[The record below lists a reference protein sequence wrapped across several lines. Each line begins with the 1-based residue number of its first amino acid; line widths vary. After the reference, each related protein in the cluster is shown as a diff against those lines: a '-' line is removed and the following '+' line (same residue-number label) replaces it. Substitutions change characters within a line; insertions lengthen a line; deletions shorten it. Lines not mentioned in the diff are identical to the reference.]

1 MVNLS
6 LEQIAAKTGG
16 VILQGSPS
24 LTFSRFNIDSRQTKP
39 GELFFALIANRDG
52 HDFVP
57 EAISKGAAAA
67 VISRKID
74 SLPNKVGLIKVKDTL
89 LALQQL
95 ASQVLSEYQVKVVG
109 ITGSSGK
116 TTTKEFAA
124 CLLEPVFNV
133 LKSKG
138 NFNNQIG
145 LPLSLLSLNNK
156 HEVAVL
162 DMAMS
167 AAGEIRTLTQIAPPD
182 VGVITNISPVHLQ
195 FFKNI
200 REIGEAKKEILEG
213 TKPEGAAVINGDDP
227 LVKNIAKDWKG
238 EKIFFGLSPQ
248 CQIKAEQIKKRGF
261 KGMTFDFVYGSYHK
275 KIDFPFFYDSFL
287 YNFLAAAAVSFIL
300 KVPFEALLKQI
311 KKLKPL
317 PGRGVLIHLQN
328 NIKIFDESY
337 NSNPKALEAALRGL
351 STLPSRRKV
360 AVLAD
365 MLELGEKEVE
375 FHRQAGAEVSQ
386 WGWDRLITIGPLS
399 THLAKGAM
407 AAGMKKNQIDIFQNS
422 EQAAARIQYL
432 VEEGDF
438 VLVKGSR
445 KMETEKII
453 EKLKSIES

>member
-1 MVNLS
+1 LVNLS
-6 LEQIAAKTGG
+6 LEQIAVKTGG

-24 LTFSRFNIDSRQTKP
+24 LIFTRFNIDSRKTEP

-52 HDFVP
+52 HDFVV
-57 EAISKGAAAA
+57 EAIRKGAAAA

-74 SLPNKVGLIKVKDTL
+74 SLPSQVGLIKVKDTL
-89 LALQQL
+89 SALQQL
-95 ASQVLSEYQVKVVG
+95 AAHVLSEHRVKVVG

-124 CLLEPVFNV
+124 QLLKPVFNV

-145 LPLSLLSLNNK
+145 LPLSLLSLNDK

-162 DMAMS
+162 EMAMS
-167 AAGEIRTLTQIAPPD
+167 APGEIMDLTKIAPPD
-182 VGVITNISPVHLQ
+182 IAVITNINPVHLQ

-200 REIGEAKKEILEG
+200 EEIGATKKEILEG
-213 TKPEGAAVINGDDP
+213 TKPEGAAVLNGDDSR
-227 LVKNIAKDWKG
+227 VKNISKDWKG
-238 EKIFFGLSPQ
+238 EKIFFGLSSQ
-248 CQIKAEQIKKRGF
+248 CQIRAEQVKKCGF
-261 KGMTFDFVYGSYHK
+261 KGMKFDFVYGHFHK
-275 KIDFPFFYDSFL
+275 QVDFPFFYESFL
-287 YNFLAAAAVSFIL
+287 YNFLAAAAIAFKL
-300 KVPFEALLKQI
+300 KVPFEALLSQI

-317 PGRGVLIHLQN
+317 PGRGVLIRLKK

-351 STLPSRRKV
+351 SSLPGRRKV

-365 MLELGEKEVE
+365 MLELGAKEVE
-375 FHRQAGAEVSQ
+375 FHRQAGKQVSK
-386 WGWDRLITIGPLS
+386 WGWDRLIAIGPLS
-399 THLAKGAM
+399 IHLAEGAM
-407 AAGMKKNQIDIFQNS
+407 AAGLRKNQIHIFQNS
-422 EQAAARIQYL
+422 EEVAAQIWSL

-438 VLVKGSR
+438 ILVKGSR

-453 EKLKSIES
+453 EKLKSGEN